1 MAPALRERSRYSLR
15 VTRLLGCTLALA
27 LVACGPV
34 ATTPAKTGSSK
45 PTTHAAPSQPS
56 ARSVLSAYL
65 ELTFAGHHERAY
77 GYLSTEDRTHLTRG
91 AYVDQE
97 TANDRV
103 REQMRALGPVS
114 YHIAGI
120 REHGDGASAM
130 VTVRTGLG
138 TDKLRFVLKKERER
152 WSVVYSESWA
162 QDQ

>member
-1 MAPALRERSRYSLR
+1 M
-15 VTRLLGCTLALA
+15 TRLLGCTLALA
-27 LVACGPV
+27 LIACGPT
-34 ATTPAKTGSSK
+34 ATAPAKA
-45 PTTHAAPSQPS
+45 PPPAHATHAAPQGPS
-56 ARSVLSAYL
+56 ARSVLATYL
-65 ELTFAGHHERAY
+65 DLTFAGRHERAY
-77 GYLSTEDRTHLTRG
+77 GFLSTEDRTRLTRA

-97 TANDRV
+97 SANDRV
-103 REQMRALGPVS
+103 RDQMRALGPVS

-138 TDKLRFVLKKERER
+138 TDKLRFVLKKEREH

>member
-1 MAPALRERSRYSLR
+1 
-15 VTRLLGCTLALA
+15 VTRHLGCTLALA
-27 LVACGPV
+27 LIACGPT
-34 ATTPAKTGSSK
+34 ATAPAKA
-45 PTTHAAPSQPS
+45 PPPHPVTHTAPQGPS
-56 ARSVLSAYL
+56 ARSVLATYL
-65 ELTFAGHHERAY
+65 DLTFAGRHERAY
-77 GYLSTEDRTHLTRG
+77 GFLSSEDRTHLTRD

-97 TANDRV
+97 SANDRV
-103 REQMRALGPVS
+103 RAQMKALGPVS